1 MLKQIGI
8 STNDIYQQEV
18 LKEILWNRFV
28 KVTITAPS
36 IEHSI
41 TLSLKN
47 LKKLKLFIVP
57 KFSKTRLKFNIV
69 IVQSTEAVVFYKRSC
84 S

>member
-28 KVTITAPS
+28 KVTITGAF
-36 IEHSI
+36 HRAFDNSI
-41 TLSLKN
+41 T
-47 LKKLKLFIVP
+47 KKP
-57 KFSKTRLKFNIV
+57 
-69 IVQSTEAVVFYKRSC
+69 
-84 S
+84 